1 MPTQRDIAGAALLGA
16 AGGMRTF
23 TGPGVLAA
31 RSRILAGT
39 PARYAAIAA
48 AAGEYAAD
56 KSPIIPTRVSAPS
69 LVARCASGAFGGG
82 VLAGPAGAVAGGAT
96 AFASTFA
103 AFNAR
108 KGLGQLTGVPDPL
121 FGVAEDGLALALAG
135 LATRPQPEA
144 DEPEQDPQPK
154 RLARGIVRGLAAGA
168 VGTAAMTGAQLA
180 VMRATGGKPSR
191 TPEKVGRKVA
201 RGIFNS
207 RVKRS
212 QRSTLNQAMH
222 WIYGTAWG

>member
-39 PARYAAIAA
+39 PTRYAAIAA

-82 VLAGPAGAVAGGAT
+82 VLAGPPRAIAGGAG
-96 AFASTFA
+96 APPPTFA
-103 AFNAR
+103 
-108 KGLGQLTGVPDPL
+108 PL
-121 FGVAEDGLALALAG
+121 HPPHGD
-135 LATRPQPEA
+135 R
-144 DEPEQDPQPK
+144 
-154 RLARGIVRGLAAGA
+154 R
-168 VGTAAMTGAQLA
+168 
-180 VMRATGGKPSR
+180 
-191 TPEKVGRKVA
+191 
-201 RGIFNS
+201 
-207 RVKRS
+207 
-212 QRSTLNQAMH
+212 
-222 WIYGTAWG
+222 